1 MPYGLSRLRE
11 HEPWLLGPRWVS
23 RAVTYLFFVA
33 LGLLMLSVALPVAIA
48 IVVAVAFAALWLL
61 LKTTAER
68 LADARVRAVDT
79 DRRPNSPHALSVVG
93 PHRGVGLAAR
103 AVRRPRERCLPSA
116 RADGAPGHFSDD
128 DRTGDGCRLWAGV
141 RRLALHPRSAST
153 HRSLAEAQGLA

>member
-11 HEPWLLGPRWVS
+11 REPWLLGPRWVS

-33 LGLLMLSVALPVAIA
+33 LGLLMLPVALPVAIA

-79 DRRPNSPHALSVVG
+79 DRRPNS
-93 PHRGVGLAAR
+93 R
-103 AVRRPRERCLPSA
+103 A
-116 RADGAPGHFSDD
+116 
-128 DRTGDGCRLWAGV
+128 
-141 RRLALHPRSAST
+141 
-153 HRSLAEAQGLA
+153 RSLWWVRTAGWVFPPALAEGFVNDVYHRREQMARQGISQMTIELATAVVYGQAFVGWLFTLVLRLLTVPWLRPKD